1 MLLAGEAGGDRLEML
16 LLVLWAGWVGESWVA
31 DRLETIV
38 LVAGG
43 G

>member
-16 LLVLWAGWVGESWVA
+16 LLVLWAGWVVA

-38 LVAGG
+38 LVAGEG
-43 G
+43 